1 VKAGGTK
8 MTEFGFIGV
17 GNMGGALA
25 SAVCKKVG
33 GENVRVSDYSAEKAE
48 AFAKNFGCRAVDNE
62 EIASHAK
69 FIFLGVKPQVLPSVV
84 ESLRPVLSKR
94 TKGDFILVTMAAG
107 ISMAALEEMLGFSA
121 PFVRIMPNTPVAVG
135 KGMILYTANEA
146 VSEND
151 LSEFVDSLSFAGK
164 TDYIKEEEIDAAS
177 VISGCGPAFMYMF
190 LEAMQEK
197 GIALGLDGE
206 KARLYAQQTMLGAA
220 SLAMAS
226 EESLETLRVRVC
238 SPGGSTIEGVKVFQS
253 RGLYGTVSEAL
264 GASFKRT
271 KELGNKK

>member
-1 VKAGGTK
+1 MAL
-8 MTEFGFIGV
+8 FGFIGV

-25 SAVCKKVG
+25 RAVSQSVG
-33 GENVRVSDYSAEKAE
+33 AENITVSDYSAEKAE
-48 AFAKNFGCRAVDNE
+48 AFAKELGCTAVDNDTVAE
-62 EIASHAK
+62 KAK
-69 FIFLGVKPQVLPSVV
+69 WLFLGVKPQVLPSVM
-84 ESLRPVLSKR
+84 ESLRSVLSKR
-94 TKGDFILVTMAAG
+94 AKGSFVLVTMAAG
-107 ISMAALEEMLGFSA
+107 ISISALEEMLGTSA
-121 PFVRIMPNTPVAVG
+121 SVVRIMPNTPVSVG

-151 LSEFVDSLSFAGK
+151 LSEFVSALSFAGK

-238 SPGGSTIEGVKVFQS
+238 SPGGSTIEGVKVFQN
-253 RGLYGTVSEAL
+253 RKLYDIVDEAL

-271 KELGNKK
+271 KELGEKK

>member
-1 VKAGGTK
+1 MSV
-8 MTEFGFIGV
+8 FGFIGV

-25 SAVCKKVG
+25 RAVSEAVG
-33 GENVRVSDYSAEKAE
+33 ASNILVSDYSAEKAQ
-48 AFAKNFGCRAVDNE
+48 AFADALGCTATDNDTVTE
-62 EIASHAK
+62 KAK
-69 FIFLGVKPQVLPSVV
+69 WLFLGVKPQVLPSVM

-107 ISMAALEEMLGFSA
+107 ISIAALEEMLGFSA
-121 PFVRIMPNTPVAVG
+121 PIVRIMPNTPVAVG

-151 LSEFVDSLSFAGK
+151 LSEFVNSLSFAGK

-206 KARLYAQQTMLGAA
+206 KARLYAEQTMLGAA

-226 EESLETLRVRVC
+226 DESLETLRVRVC
-238 SPGGSTIEGVKVFQS
+238 SPGGSTIEGVKVFQN
-253 RGLYGTVSEAL
+253 RELYETVSEAL

-271 KELGNKK
+271 RELGAKK

>member
-1 VKAGGTK
+1 MDNDTV
-8 MTEFGFIGV
+8 V
-17 GNMGGALA
+17 
-25 SAVCKKVG
+25 
-33 GENVRVSDYSAEKAE
+33 EKA
-48 AFAKNFGCRAVDNE
+48 KW
-62 EIASHAK
+62 
-69 FIFLGVKPQVLPSVV
+69 IFLGVKPQVLPSVM
-84 ESLRPVLSKR
+84 EALRPALSKR
-94 TKGDFILVTMAAG
+94 EKDDFVLVTMAAG
-107 ISMAALEEMLGFSA
+107 VSMAALEEMTGVYA
-121 PFVRIMPNTPVAVG
+121 PVVRIMPNTPVAVG
-135 KGMILYTANEA
+135 KGMILYTANEE

-151 LSEFVDSLSFAGK
+151 LSEFVDALSFAGK

-206 KARLYAQQTMLGAA
+206 KARLYAEQTMLGAA

-238 SPGGSTIEGVKVFQS
+238 SPGGSTIEGVKVFQN
-253 RGLYGTVSEAL
+253 RELYGTVSEAL

-271 KELGNKK
+271 KELGEKK

>member
-1 VKAGGTK
+1 MSV
-8 MTEFGFIGV
+8 FGFIGV

-25 SAVCKKVG
+25 RAVCNAEGK
-33 GENVRVSDYSAEKAE
+33 ENIMVSDYSSEKAE
-48 AFAKNFGCRAVDNE
+48 AFAKEVGCVAVDNNT
-62 EIASHAK
+62 IAETAK
-69 FIFLGVKPQVLPSVV
+69 WIFLGVKPQVLPSVM
-84 ESLRPVLSKR
+84 ESLRPVLNKR
-94 TKGDFILVTMAAG
+94 TKCDFILVTMAAG
-107 ISMAALEEMLGFSA
+107 ISMVALEDMLGFSA
-121 PFVRIMPNTPVAVG
+121 PVVRIMPNTPVSVG

-164 TDYIKEEEIDAAS
+164 TDYIKEQEIDAAS

-206 KARLYAQQTMLGAA
+206 KARLYAEQTMLGAA
-220 SLAMAS
+220 SLAMDS

-238 SPGGSTIEGVKVFQS
+238 SPGGSTIEGVKVFQN
-253 RGLYGTVSEAL
+253 RELYETVLEAL
-264 GASFKRT
+264 SASYKRT
-271 KELGNKK
+271 KELGENK